1 MLKKLFF
8 RTIYV
13 LAFLVTVV
21 NTVFALNG
29 SIHPDI
35 NDLPDGKFKASYAS
49 PDGKSRIDIYV
60 VDCDL
65 GTGVKGVYVNGDT
78 RKNIYWQTDQT
89 DVKVKWTSNKK
100 VIIDNISLTAKTEVF
115 DSRFSTAIFSEG
127 LLRRSKKNVQKS
139 NS

>member
-1 MLKKLFF
+1 MFKKIFF

-13 LAFLVTVV
+13 LTFLVVV
-21 NTVFALNG
+21 ANTLFALDN

-35 NDLPDGKFKASYAS
+35 NDLPDGKFKSSYAS
-49 PDGKSRIDIYV
+49 PDGKSEIEIYV

-65 GTGVKGVYVNGDT
+65 GTGVKGVLVSGDT

-100 VIIDNISLTAKTEVF
+100 VVIDNISLNIKDDVF

-127 LLRRSKKNVQKS
+127 LLRRSKRK
-139 NS
+139 